1 MAENTF
7 DFLIGE
13 EKGNEMQISCSLF
26 FGDFTAVIG
35 SLPKVDDMGISKLF
49 FVVFFAVS
57 AYVLTKMTKN
67 NSWSIV

>member
-13 EKGNEMQISCSLF
+13 DKGNEVQISCSLF
-26 FGDFTAVIG
+26 YGDFTTVIG

-49 FVVFFAVS
+49 FVVFFDISLFCGISVC
-57 AYVLTKMTKN
+57 VNDIDKK
-67 NSWSIV
+67 